1 MQKIEAGK
9 EIVIRLGYATAHCA
23 IGVTLVNGRIGTVS
37 EKAVEVVTYTPA
49 NDKRVSFWLPLK
61 ALKQYESK
69 HDVTG
74 AVWCELQ
81 KWFKPSGWTKTA
93 LEISCHSGMISA

>member
-1 MQKIEAGK
+1 MQTIETGK

-23 IGVTLVNGRIGTVS
+23 IGVTLVNGRISSVS
-37 EKAVEVVTYTPA
+37 EKAVEIATYTA
-49 NDKRVSFWLPLK
+49 ADKRVSFWLPLK
-61 ALKQYESK
+61 ALKQYENK

-74 AVWCELQ
+74 AVWCELA
-81 KWFKPSGWTKTA
+81 KWFKASGWTKTA